1 MAAMT
6 APLALRAQ
14 KPTPQFEVASVKL
27 LDRRQP
33 GPSRQDAG
41 RLIYPYTTLR
51 ALIMRAY
58 SAKSYQVDAPDWTD
72 TARYELIAKIP
83 EGSDPADVPA
93 MLRHLLHE
101 RLKLEVHEESRN
113 QSTYALMVDRNGPKL
128 KKSDPAPPSDIRTP
142 AAPSPAFW
150 ISSSGQL
157 TLRRATLARFADMLS
172 NSVGAPVT
180 DMTGI
185 EGEYDIEVNLDPA
198 ETRSLRMTAE
208 APDAAEA
215 VQSAAPS
222 LQSGLRA
229 LGLRLAPQKAMIR
242 HIVVDHV
249 DKTPTPN

>member
-33 GPSRQDAG
+33 GPSHQDAG

-101 RLKLEVHEESRN
+101 RLKLEIREESRN
-113 QSTYALMVDRNGPKL
+113 QLTYGLWVDRNGPKL
-128 KKSDPAPPSDIRTP
+128 KKSDPAPPSDNRTQ

-157 TLRRATLARFADMLS
+157 TLRRATLARFAEMLS
-172 NSVGAPVT
+172 NSAGAPVT